1 MKLHLWYYGGSIA
14 ATKTHTIEN
23 YDGPIPNV
31 GDSVSVFKDESGE
44 EEIIHFRVG
53 HRQFEFYP
61 SVFMRGY
68 ETAVIV
74 RE

>member
-1 MKLHLWYYGGSIA
+1 MKLHLWYYGDSSA
-14 ATKTHTIEN
+14 APQTRTLEN

-31 GDSVSVFKDESGE
+31 GDSVSVFEDERGE

-53 HRQFEFYP
+53 HRQFEVYP